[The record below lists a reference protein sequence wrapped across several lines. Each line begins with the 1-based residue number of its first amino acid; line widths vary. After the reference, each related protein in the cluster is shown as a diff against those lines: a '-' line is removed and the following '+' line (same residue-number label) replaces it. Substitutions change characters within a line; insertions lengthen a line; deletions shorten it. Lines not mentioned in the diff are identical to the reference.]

1 MRIAF
6 TAAVVSFSLAVA
18 ACGQIEDE
26 PQEAQDSIRA
36 AVEAP
41 PEVIDS
47 LLGESDPA
55 LESAEISAE
64 DVLEKHVEAIGGEEA
79 YLGVE
84 KLATKSTTRDRG
96 VIIEAVYYRKPPDLL
111 IQTFK
116 LNGVPNTFNTFNGKV
131 LIQERDRAVDTVRD
145 GKILEQFAVEADIHR
160 YTRLDEH
167 DVKVKNMGV
176 ADLDSLEAYKLHFVY
191 PSGFHKYS
199 YFDAESF
206 MHVRDEFDKELQG
219 DVYRH
224 IVDYAEF
231 EEKNGLLYPRRITT
245 RVGGGEMVAVVT
257 DVLVNDEVTES
268 IF

>member
-6 TAAVVSFSLAVA
+6 TAAVVSLSLAVA

-26 PQEAQDSIRA
+26 PQSDQDSLRA

-55 LESAEISAE
+55 LESAELTAD
-64 DVLEKHVEAIGGEEA
+64 DVIEKHIEAIGGKEA
-79 YLGVE
+79 YLAVE

-111 IQTFK
+111 VQTFK

-167 DVKVKNMGV
+167 GIKVKNMGV

-199 YFDAESF
+199 YFDAGTF
-206 MHVRDEFDKELQG
+206 LHVRDEFDKELQG
-219 DVYRH
+219 ETYRH
-224 IVDYAEF
+224 IVDFADF
-231 EEKNGLLYPRRITT
+231 EEKEGVLYPRRITT
-245 RVGGGEMVAVVT
+245 RVAGSEMVADVT
-257 DVLVNDEVTES
+257 DVLVNDEVSES